1 MLTFVIVIIIKL
13 KNNTDNN
20 YNKNVNDND
29 DTNKND
35 SYNFSIYLKLPYI
48 WGLATVYHVHISLC
62 VIYVTDVSY
71 RQRSQE
77 HQGTSI

>member
-1 MLTFVIVIIIKL
+1 MIKMVKIKL